1 VTHRK
6 TLGRYYTA
14 RGIETERRSRVGRGE
29 FGRTRVADEDPW
41 EDWAVTVTGEEVV
54 GRAGGVSPAD
64 DHLLD

>member
-1 VTHRK
+1 
-6 TLGRYYTA
+6 
-14 RGIETERRSRVGRGE
+14 
-29 FGRTRVADEDPW
+29 VADEDPW